1 LADEIYIFDEIVV
14 ETSKGDEL
22 AARYL
27 SDYAP
32 DARSRGM
39 VLQGAWRSPPVEITG
54 RSVTLHFL
62 WSVAGVG
69 AWWQMRLGASRANP
83 DLDVEV
89 EGDDTKLVW
98 WRFVDSVALSRSRTF
113 MVNVPGVKLDV

>member
-14 ETSKGDEL
+14 ETSQSEQL
-22 AARYL
+22 AARYM

-32 DARSRGM
+32 DARARGM
-39 VLQGAWRSPPVEITG
+39 VLKAAWRSPPVEIPG

-83 DLDVEV
+83 DLDVAV
-89 EGDDTKLVW
+89 EGDDAKLVW
-98 WRFVDSVALSRSRTF
+98 WRLVDSIALSRSRTF
-113 MVNVPGVKLDV
+113 MVNIPGVKPDV